1 MKKILTPTMFLSF
14 LVILAA
20 CAQFAA
26 PPSADPS
33 RSVSNAEFE
42 ASLSPVL
49 ETAASECMAFHLKVS
64 NKTDRPIFILWDKTL
79 YFNEDKALGNFMYKG
94 VEYPDRFKQRTPEA
108 INPRASL
115 SREIWPCTL
124 AYYTGPTMGWK
135 RFPMPPGR
143 NRVHLTVGTGESE
156 IVEAMEVVLPALE

>member
-1 MKKILTPTMFLSF
+1 MKKIIKSTMVLSS

-26 PPSADPS
+26 PPTPDLS
-33 RSVSNAEFE
+33 RSVSNSEFE
-42 ASLSPVL
+42 ASVSPVF
-49 ETAASECMAFHLKVS
+49 ENAGSECMSFQLKVS

-94 VEYPDRFKQRTPEA
+94 IEYLDRFKQRAPEA
-108 INPRASL
+108 VNPRASL
-115 SREIWPCTL
+115 SRKIWPCTL

-135 RFPMPPGR
+135 RFPMASGR

-156 IVEAMEVVLPALE
+156 IVEAIEIVLPALE